1 LSVEGTLNDEG
12 ILSGGVV
19 SMITVSF
26 LPVLHWLIKGH
37 GITGNIMTLGRQTIG
52 FDSHELLP
60 YCETKAQ
67 EEQLRKIDG
76 ALHQETLFELFGFD
90 AVHSLDVSDYEGCTH
105 LYNLNDSS
113 LPADLIEQYDLVVNG
128 GTLEHVFDFS
138 QGLLNTINMI
148 KPGGYFL
155 HAGPCNNWIDHG
167 FYQFSPT
174 LWFDFA
180 QANEFDILVSASFEF
195 DRPEGLPESV
205 TIRPLKP
212 REGKMLHRH
221 HDRLTHLVLAKRRKP
236 AGDQWNIPKQDM
248 YLSKH
253 GDDTS
258 GFEIGTFYP
267 FSVRNGVRKNLSL
280 KHIPVDKSEVKR
292 VKGTERTF
300 FIRKKDIEV
309 KGSTAGRP
317 FRSPVVILENS
328 IPLPFQA
335 SSADDGFD
343 TRPGRFFHRGARIY
357 FSASDGSDVL
367 GNTHS
372 YEILITH

>member
-1 LSVEGTLNDEG
+1 MINITL
-12 ILSGGVV
+12 
-19 SMITVSF
+19 
-26 LPVLHWLIKGH
+26 LPVLHWLIKDYGVA
-37 GITGNIMTLGRQTIG
+37 GKIMTLGRQTVG
-52 FDSHELLP
+52 FGSHELLP
-60 YCETKAQ
+60 YCESKLQ
-67 EEQLRKIDG
+67 EEALKKLDG
-76 ALHQETLFELFGFD
+76 SLNQEILFELFGFD
-90 AVHSLDVSDYEGCTH
+90 TVHSLDVSDYEGCTH
-105 LYNLNDSS
+105 LFDLNDSG
-113 LPADLIEQYDLVVNG
+113 LPAELTEQYDCVVNG

-138 QGLLNTINMI
+138 QGLLNSINMI

-180 QANEFDILVSASFEF
+180 QANEFDTLVSASFEF

-212 REGKMLHRH
+212 REGKALHRH
-221 HDRLTHLVLAKRRKP
+221 HDRVTHLVLAKRRKP
-236 AGDQWNIPKQDM
+236 AGVRWNIPKQNM

-253 GDDTS
+253 GDDNG

-267 FSVRNGVRKNLSL
+267 FSVRNGVRENLDL

-292 VKGTERTF
+292 VKDTERTF
-300 FIRKKDIEV
+300 FIGKKDIDV

-317 FRSPVVILENS
+317 FRSPVVILEDGV
-328 IPLPFQA
+328 PLPFQA
-335 SSADDGFD
+335 SSAEDGFD
-343 TRPGRFFHRGARIY
+343 SRPGRFYHRGARIF

-367 GNTHS
+367 ENTHS
-372 YEILITH
+372 YEILITG